1 MDAAVSRYN
10 RGAADRSPTMH
21 PLRRPLRLLRLLPH
35 LALGLWQ
42 AATRLP
48 AVPPPRTEREWATV
62 RNWHRRALEHIGIDV
77 RIHGTPATGPA
88 LFVANHV
95 SWLDIGTLSTV
106 VDAGFIGKQELA
118 RWPVLGFL
126 IRRGGT
132 IFIERGGR
140 GAAASAAEEMT
151 RRLARGERVAVF
163 PEGTTSDG
171 SEVRRFH
178 PRLLEAAQRTGV
190 PVQPV
195 ALVYD
200 SPDAAFVDDEPF
212 LRHLWRILARPRTGV
227 DVWLLPPIVPAGHDR
242 STLAREARAAI
253 AAAVDGPPTAGVET
267 AGAG

>member
-1 MDAAVSRYN
+1 MR
-10 RGAADRSPTMH
+10 
-21 PLRRPLRLLRLLPH
+21 LCRRLLRLLRLLPH
-35 LALGLWQ
+35 LAVGLWR

-48 AVPPPRTEREWATV
+48 AQPPPRTEPEWATV
-62 RNWHRRALEHIGIDV
+62 RNWHRRALELMGVEV
-77 RIHGTPATGPA
+77 RIHGAPSTGPT
-88 LFVANHV
+88 LFVSNHV

-140 GAAASAAEEMT
+140 DAATNAAVEMT

-171 SEVRRFH
+171 SDVRRFH
-178 PRLLEAAQRTGV
+178 PRLFEPAQRTGV

-195 ALVYD
+195 ALAYD
-200 SPDAAFVDDEPF
+200 SPCAAFIDDEPF
-212 LRHLWRILARPRTGV
+212 LRHLWRVLAQPRIGV
-227 DVWLLPPIVPAGHDR
+227 DVWLLPPIDPAGRDR
-242 STLAREARAAI
+242 RTVAGQAQAVIGDTLRGLP
-253 AAAVDGPPTAGVET
+253 AAA
-267 AGAG
+267 AGATALR